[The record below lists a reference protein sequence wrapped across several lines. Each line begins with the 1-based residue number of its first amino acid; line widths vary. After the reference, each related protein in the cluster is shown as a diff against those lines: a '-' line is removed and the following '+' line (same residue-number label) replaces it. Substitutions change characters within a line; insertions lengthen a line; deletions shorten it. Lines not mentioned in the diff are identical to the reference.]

1 MNRPDHNPLEAEVD
15 SLLKSLPELTAPGH
29 LLPQVLAR
37 LATRSTLPWYRQPWL
52 AWPVL
57 LRAFALAFLLASFG
71 ALCVACFQLTRAAGF
86 ANAVNE
92 IAQTFS
98 WVGSLWNVL
107 SALVSAVALTIKH
120 FGTWFIAGCCFAGAL
135 GYAICVGL
143 GTACVRLAYAK
154 K

>member
-1 MNRPDHNPLEAEVD
+1 M
-15 SLLKSLPELTAPGH
+15 
-29 LLPQVLAR
+29 
-37 LATRSTLPWYRQPWL
+37 YRQPWP

-57 LRAFALAFLLASFG
+57 LRAGALAVLLASFG
-71 ALCVACFQLTRAAGF
+71 GLCFACFQLTRAAGF
-86 ANAVNE
+86 ANALQE

-98 WVGSLWNVL
+98 SGSVWNVL
-107 SALVSAVALTIKH
+107 SALIGAFALTIKH
-120 FGTWFIAGCCFAGAL
+120 LGTWFIAGCCCAGAL